1 MSFQHH
7 TLYTG
12 LAFYDE
18 TQVKK
23 AVLLSEKNEYEKERL
38 SNLEILKTIIV
49 SKNAREKCI

>member
-12 LAFYDE
+12 LVFYDE
-18 TQVKK
+18 TNVKK
-23 AVLLSEKNEYEKERL
+23 AVLPSEKNEYEKERL

-49 SKNAREKCI
+49 SKNAREKCF